1 MKKLVLAIVCSLLLS
16 GCSDTGFITTEF
28 RTPRL
33 GFIDE
38 APAPVDSRSELC
50 RFAREAMGLPIRI
63 DPTLRSKA
71 YATFGSSEAAR
82 MFRPVARTNNAFRC
96 LCGTPAERV
105 NAKC

>member
-1 MKKLVLAIVCSLLLS
+1 MKRALMFASLCLLLG
-16 GCSDTGFITTEF
+16 GCSDMYGVPPEF

-33 GFIDE
+33 GFIGDSS
-38 APAPVDSRSELC
+38 APADSRAELC

-71 YATFGSSEAAR
+71 YATLGSSEAAR